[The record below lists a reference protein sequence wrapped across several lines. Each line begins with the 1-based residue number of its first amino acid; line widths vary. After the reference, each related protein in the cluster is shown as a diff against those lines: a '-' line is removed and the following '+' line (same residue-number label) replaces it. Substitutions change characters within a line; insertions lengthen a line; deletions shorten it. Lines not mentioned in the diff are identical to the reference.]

1 MMETFEKVCID
12 ELCKWIEEEW
22 KRGSVRKVIVIETTF
37 EKEIDNFNSR
47 LRFKLFSKVD
57 KSRYM

>member
-1 MMETFEKVCID
+1 M
-12 ELCKWIEEEW
+12 WIEEEW